1 MNVLSVTSEVFPLV
15 KTGGL
20 ADVAGAL
27 PRALAE
33 EGIEVRTLIPGYP
46 AVMAALDG
54 AEILFEFPDLM
65 GGPARLLGGH
75 AAGLE
80 LFVLDAPHLYDR
92 PGNPY
97 LNSEGKDWADNAER
111 FAALSMAAYQI
122 GAGVTPAWRPDL
134 IHGHDWQAGLIAA
147 YRRYSGATTPPVVL
161 TIHNLAFQGIFPKS
175 LLSKLELPDHAFSI
189 DGVEYYGDIS
199 FLKAGIAMS
208 DRVTTVSPSYAA
220 EIASDAGGMGL
231 GGLLRHRGDSL
242 IGILNGLDTDVWDP
256 ERDPL
261 IAGRFSADDLAGRAI
276 NKAAIQARFDLDIR
290 PNAPLFGVV
299 SRLTDQKGLDL
310 ILSALPLLMR
320 MDAQLVL
327 VGSGEAR
334 LEAGFAAA
342 AKAAPGRIG
351 ALIGY
356 DEVLGHQIQAGADA
370 LLVPSR
376 FEPCGL
382 TQLSALRY
390 GAVPVVARTGGL
402 ADTVI
407 DANPMSIAAGVAT
420 GVQFAPVDQISFN
433 EALRRTVRLY
443 RDQAEWRVMQQNGM
457 RGDLSWTA
465 SASKYAA
472 LYRAIAPSVPPKAT
486 QKTIAKTADNPG
498 GAATEK
504 GAPKRPRCAQ
514 ASKSASNDDLPTQDA
529 AVQTVSSR
537 CRGDADVVVGQTSEV
552 RLMRVAGTLL

>member
-1 MNVLSVTSEVFPLV
+1 MNVLSVTSEVFPLI

-27 PRALAE
+27 PRALAGE
-33 EGIEVRTLIPGYP
+33 AVAVRTLIPGYP
-46 AVMAALDG
+46 AVTAALHGGETVHVFD
-54 AEILFEFPDLM
+54 DLM
-65 GGPARLLGGH
+65 GGPARLLAGH

-97 LNSEGKDWADNAER
+97 LDADGLDWSDNAER
-111 FAALSMAAYQI
+111 FAALSLTAYRI
-122 GAGVTPAWRPDL
+122 GAGVVPGWRPDV

-147 YRRYSGATTPPVVL
+147 YRRYGGDTTPPIVL
-161 TIHNLAFQGIFPKS
+161 TIHNLAFQGVFPKA
-175 LLSKLELPDHAFSI
+175 LLGRLGLPDHAFAI

-208 DRVTTVSPSYAA
+208 DRVTTVSPTYAA

-231 GGLLRHRGDSL
+231 GGLLRHRGESL
-242 IGILNGLDTDVWDP
+242 VGILNGLDTDVWDP
-256 ERDPL
+256 MHDPL
-261 IAGRFSADDLAGRAI
+261 IAGRFSADDLSGRAI
-276 NKAAIQARFDLDIR
+276 NKAAIQARFDLEIR
-290 PNAPLFGVV
+290 PEAPLFGVV

-310 ILSALPLLMR
+310 ILAALPLLKR
-320 MDAQLVL
+320 MDAQLVV

-342 AKAAPGRIG
+342 AKAAAGRIG
-351 ALIGY
+351 AEIGY

-420 GVQFAPVDQISFN
+420 GVQFAPVDQVSFN
-433 EALRRTVRLY
+433 EALRRTVRLF
-443 RDQAEWRVMQQNGM
+443 RDRKQWSVLQQNGM
-457 RGDLSWTA
+457 RADLSWKA
-465 SASKYAA
+465 SAARYAA
-472 LYRAIAPSVPPKAT
+472 LYRTLAPLQPPQIEVGPAPAKAVR
-486 QKTIAKTADNPG
+486 
-498 GAATEK
+498 
-504 GAPKRPRCAQ
+504 APRMRKNEAGLRRPR
-514 ASKSASNDDLPTQDA
+514 ASRLRATPEHSNDDHAMERA
-529 AVQTVSSR
+529 A
-537 CRGDADVVVGQTSEV
+537 
-552 RLMRVAGTLL
+552 L